1 MSKRMTLYFHDE
13 NIYNG
18 LITMVG
24 RGNISSFVENLIRPI
39 ILKNDTD
46 EEMEQG
52 YKLMAQDKE
61 REKEAQAWVNGVISD
76 VGNEP
81 W

>member
-1 MSKRMTLYFHDE
+1 MTLYFHDE
-13 NIYNG
+13 KIYNG

-46 EEMEQG
+46 EEIEQG

>member
-13 NIYNG
+13 KIYNA
-18 LITMVG
+18 LITTIG
-24 RGNISSFVENLIRPI
+24 RGNISNFIENLVRPI
-39 ILKNDTD
+39 LLKDDTD
-46 EEMEQG
+46 NEVLRG
-52 YKLMAQDKE
+52 YQMMAKDE
-61 REKEAQAWVNGVISD
+61 DRETKAQEWVNGCIGD

>member
-13 NIYNG
+13 KIYNG
-18 LITMVG
+18 LIAMVG

-39 ILKNDTD
+39 ILRNNTD
-46 EEMEQG
+46 EEIEQG
-52 YKLMAQDKE
+52 YKLMAQDEE
-61 REKEAQAWVNGVISD
+61 REKEAQDWGNGVISD